1 MTSTSDSKSRDQPIS
16 LTDKVAPFMV
26 PVTDTSIIATVGSSL
41 TKSIDNQFSSTTKV
55 ASNTVLP
62 NSPIFENIS
71 TSSTKFIGPLVSSK
85 VMISSTILP
94 KSSSV
99 DKVNSLSNTSVD
111 PLPSSTVKLTTIID
125 SNSSIVETVVS
136 TSTLSVANMDI
147 RVSHLEF
154 EHGSTIEIMLY
165 ELQVKTTCIIY
176 ELISIMLSQND
187 INISR
192 YKVVLVFC
200 GRHLNDLNI
209 TDKLS
214 DHNIKQDSVITIFM
228 KGLVADVMSN
238 SQ

>member
-1 MTSTSDSKSRDQPIS
+1 
-16 LTDKVAPFMV
+16 
-26 PVTDTSIIATVGSSL
+26 
-41 TKSIDNQFSSTTKV
+41 
-55 ASNTVLP
+55 
-62 NSPIFENIS
+62 
-71 TSSTKFIGPLVSSK
+71 
-85 VMISSTILP
+85 
-94 KSSSV
+94 
-99 DKVNSLSNTSVD
+99 
-111 PLPSSTVKLTTIID
+111 
-125 SNSSIVETVVS
+125 
-136 TSTLSVANMDI
+136 MDI

-154 EHGSTIEIMLY
+154 DHGSTIGIMLY

-187 INISR
+187 TNISR

-200 GRHLNDLNI
+200 DRHLNDSNI

>member
-1 MTSTSDSKSRDQPIS
+1 M
-16 LTDKVAPFMV
+16 
-26 PVTDTSIIATVGSSL
+26 
-41 TKSIDNQFSSTTKV
+41 
-55 ASNTVLP
+55 VLP
-62 NSPIFENIS
+62 NSSIVEKS
-71 TSSTKFIGPLVSSK
+71 TSPTKFIGPLVSSK
-85 VMISSTILP
+85 VIILSNILP
-94 KSSSV
+94 KL
-99 DKVNSLSNTSVD
+99 SLVVKFCSTSTMSVD
-111 PLPSSTVKLTTIID
+111 PLPCSTFKSITIID
-125 SNSSIVETVVS
+125 SNSSIVETVVT
-136 TSTLSVANMDI
+136 TSTQSVAYMDI